1 MRQVGLIAEAKK
13 HEQQARDAAPW
24 LDEHFRHY
32 DTPDEAAARR
42 KKEEAELAARPAP
55 DIDLPAPRC
64 GLKLLGCEV
73 LSY

>member
-24 LDEHFRHY
+24 LDEHYRHY

-55 DIDLPAPRC
+55 DIDLPAPR
-64 GLKLLGCEV
+64 
-73 LSY
+73 